1 MNIFLDASSI
11 LWTGLFAGT
20 DVEGLDVQHGGRK
33 VHVNTAAFG
42 YENVVN
48 SINSAL
54 NEFNLTPM
62 DLIMVFEGKDSK
74 KRRCMIDTSYKA
86 NREGEKDSRPP
97 EAYVE
102 FNKLKDIIR
111 TTYKNLGAIAVSQ
124 DFVEGDDVLAWL
136 ALNAEDDCVIVTNDN
151 DMATL
156 NGVNAYGAKVDVRI
170 NGVVGVNKYGAF
182 DLKLVSLYKGLV
194 GDTSDNIKGCVGFG
208 AAAWMKLNIQYGD
221 DGCFELEKLV
231 NEGKRDEVAAIAA
244 ENGCKLLAKLVDQW
258 DAVRKSLRLS
268 TLHPEWVNTVKVQ
281 LSWEV
286 GMVQRKTEDERLKG
300 WRAASRLVT
309 AGNFDDAL
317 KFMRSKSSE
326 SPFFCIDFET
336 TNSDESDDW
345 LEARGKGK
353 VDVMGS
359 TIVSC
364 GINFGRN
371 LQYGLYVSVNHADTD
386 NCTVEQLGEMLQAIP
401 ADKYNVAHNAAGFEL
416 PVAYNTFGQEWK
428 GNGWRGFLPNMID
441 TRIAASF
448 WDENQPS
455 HGLKGLSK
463 LLQGYDQTTYEEVTT
478 VDGVQLKMHQLS
490 AEHVVAYGLD
500 DTYTASGLWN
510 FFKLFMKLEHT
521 YDAFIRLEQKPMYL
535 SALAYVQGLD
545 IDFAKLKKL
554 ETEDKQLSDACWL
567 DIETYLISKG
577 WDGVTCPIFDELTA
591 ANIKQAVQIVLGQ
604 ELKTMIRTPAK
615 LATLIGSLEHDSAET
630 LANLILSD
638 RVDLVNTMVAA
649 RYTGKPDFN
658 VGSPKQLSKLL
669 YEVMG
674 MPIRLRNKATDAMRE
689 KGIKEGNP
697 RTDDSAVDMAIKFG
711 DVKGAEAS
719 VLKSLLA
726 MKSCNTRSGLY
737 WSAIPANL
745 HWKTGRLHPELR
757 QSATNTRRWTSSSI
771 NIQQLES
778 DSEGVRS
785 VIRDGK
791 RIIASL
797 DQSSQ
802 EVRLMAELSADENLL
817 SCYVGDNL
825 KDTHSLVAHRIAKVS
840 YEEFMLMRKSEDK
853 DIYLKANT
861 TRQLAKQVF
870 FGFLF
875 GAAAPKLA
883 ETLGISEV
891 EAQSYIDAINLAF
904 PGIRKYQEQS
914 AKMAETLG
922 YVDILGGSRRH
933 LAKLVTSEDKWTSQ
947 KALRQSGNARI
958 QGAAANQ
965 IKTVMSDVWD
975 SNLLDSTSLKW
986 LFCVHDEI
994 VVSMDPSDSVY
1005 ILEYVHK
1012 LMTKPFLTKLPSE
1025 SSIGIG
1031 KNFGQLSE
1039 MSEDAFRG
1047 GRFDK
1052 ALLLKT
1058 IQTLN

>member
-1 MNIFLDASSI
+1 MNIFMDMSSI
-11 LWTGLFAGT
+11 IWTGLFAGT
-20 DVEGLDVQHGGRK
+20 DVEGIDVQHGGRK

-74 KRRCMIDTSYKA
+74 KRRCLVDTTYKA

-97 EAYVE
+97 EAYLE

-170 NGVVGVNKYGAF
+170 NGVIGVNKYGDF

-194 GDTSDNIKGCVGFG
+194 GDASDNIKGCVGFG

-258 DAVRKSLRLS
+258 DSVRKSLRLS

-281 LSWEV
+281 LNWEV

-300 WRAASRLVT
+300 WRSASRLVT
-309 AGNFDDAL
+309 AGNFDEAL
-317 KFMRSKSSE
+317 KFMRSKASE

-401 ADKYNVAHNAAGFEL
+401 AGKYNVAHNAAGFEL

-428 GNGWRGFLPNMID
+428 DNGWRGFLPNMID

-535 SALAYVQGLD
+535 SALAYVQGLKVD
-545 IDFAKLKKL
+545 VARLKVL
-554 ETEDKQLSDACWL
+554 EKKDEETSKVCWATLEEYLLSQ
-567 DIETYLISKG
+567 G
-577 WDGVTCPIFDELTA
+577 WDGTVCPVYEELTPA
-591 ANIKQAVQIVLGQ
+591 AIKEVVKVVLGL
-604 ELKTMIRTPAK
+604 ELKTMVRTVSK
-615 LATLIGSLEHDSAET
+615 LSVLVRELDHEDAGTVAAAIEANDLALI
-630 LANLILSD
+630 N
-638 RVDLVNTMVAA
+638 RMVA
-649 RYTGKPDFN
+649 RNFEGKPLFN
-658 VGSPKQLSKLL
+658 VGSPLHIKSLL
-669 YEVMG
+669 YESMG
-674 MPIRLRNKATDAMRE
+674 LPIRLLNKPTE
-689 KGIKEGNP
+689 KMKSEGIRQGTA
-697 RTDDSAVDMAIKFG
+697 RTDDSAVELAIKMG
-711 DVKGAEAS
+711 DATPEVQK
-719 VLKSLLA
+719 VLESLLE
-726 MKSCNTRSGLY
+726 MKSANTRSGLY
-737 WSAIPANL
+737 WKAYPSMI
-745 HWKTGRLHPELR
+745 HWKTGRMHPELR
-757 QSATNTRRWTSSSI
+757 QSSTNTRRWTSGSP
-771 NIQQLES
+771 NIQQMSGEA
-778 DSEGVRS
+778 DGVRS
-785 VIRDGK
+785 CIVADKGY
-791 RIIASL
+791 IIISEDEQA
-797 DQSSQ
+797 Q
-802 EVRLMAELSADENLL
+802 EVRLMAELCQDPALMGAFVGENLQD
-817 SCYVGDNL
+817 V
-825 KDTHSLVAHRIAKVS
+825 HSLVGSQIARCT
-840 YEEFMLMRKSEDK
+840 YEEFMARRKNEETKEQYAAMRQ
-853 DIYLKANT
+853 KAKVT
-861 TRQLAKQVF
+861 
-870 FGFLF
+870 LF
-875 GAAAPKLA
+875 AVLYGATAPKIG
-883 ETLGISEV
+883 ETLGIETD
-891 EAQSYIDAINLAF
+891 EAQGYVDAIYKAF
-904 PGIRKYQEQS
+904 PGV
-914 AKMAETLG
+914 AKWKERVEKLAKEHGTIPL
-922 YVDILGGSRRH
+922 IGGTVRH
-933 LAKLVTSEDKWTSQ
+933 LAKLVNSENSFEAS
-947 KALRQSGNARI
+947 KALRQAGNASI

-965 IKTVMSDVWD
+965 LKTIMTDVWD
-975 SNLLDSTSLKW
+975 SDMLETTSIRW
-986 LFCVHDEI
+986 LFVAHDEG
-994 VVSMDPSDSVY
+994 VVQARLEDAAEVAEKLHGFMVKQFMPTVPSASSVGVGKNY
-1005 ILEYVHK
+1005 GQLKE
-1012 LMTKPFLTKLPSE
+1012 MEFLT
-1025 SSIGIG
+1025 
-1031 KNFGQLSE
+1031 F
-1039 MSEDAFRG
+1039 DRG
-1047 GRFDK
+1047 
-1052 ALLLKT
+1052 LVQKT
-1058 IQTLN
+1058 IASLFE